1 MSQLQLGHGRLCC
14 CRLGANSLS
23 VRMSARPNHSFKTN
37 AWRKKNRKIKQPWQS
52 RGKLQLPCLGLFGFV
67 PFCLA
72 FVDSFLIS
80 VMFFSLFWKGQ
91 LASCFVTLAKCWLCK
106 PWRIFGTRTSH
117 LWSGRMH
124 GPHDSNYPK
133 EVLEIGAAVASVSAP
148 SAPSLQPS
156 STILACPHVS
166 QECAN
171 SVLHHLHLPMMFSV
185 RWKNNQSEQSSYCNI
200 WDVAVS
206 FQRHHNMIVA
216 YTLTYT
222 YTHTHT
228 YTIIYI
234 HIISYNNH
242 KYIVRYPGRL
252 QGSGRYSICCRWWI
266 SCTRLLRCSVK
277 AATFSLGKWFALEA
291 ALPLAAWHWHHPRS
305 NAQQYATKLQR
316 CAMTPGSATFSAGNC
331 TTPKHHGTLLWHYYG
346 NIYGNMLWQSLQNLF
361 WTWPLL
367 AGNPTWHAAYLGK
380 TANRTIELENTNI
393 SDYEIN
399 LVRCAS
405 ALAEVRLPAFLFKVT
420 LQLYI
425 LCTKTGIWYG
435 HVANNV
441 SSTRM
446 HDFSE
451 PELKTFMILCLW
463 SCVSIFCI
471 YLVYLSTYL
480 SIYLPTYLPT

>member
-1 MSQLQLGHGRLCC
+1 M
-14 CRLGANSLS
+14 
-23 VRMSARPNHSFKTN
+23 
-37 AWRKKNRKIKQPWQS
+37 
-52 RGKLQLPCLGLFGFV
+52 
-67 PFCLA
+67 
-72 FVDSFLIS
+72 
-80 VMFFSLFWKGQ
+80 
-91 LASCFVTLAKCWLCK
+91 
-106 PWRIFGTRTSH
+106 
-117 LWSGRMH
+117 
-124 GPHDSNYPK
+124 
-133 EVLEIGAAVASVSAP
+133 
-148 SAPSLQPS
+148 
-156 STILACPHVS
+156 
-166 QECAN
+166 
-171 SVLHHLHLPMMFSV
+171 
-185 RWKNNQSEQSSYCNI
+185 
-200 WDVAVS
+200 
-206 FQRHHNMIVA
+206 
-216 YTLTYT
+216 
-222 YTHTHT
+222 
-228 YTIIYI
+228 
-234 HIISYNNH
+234 
-242 KYIVRYPGRL
+242 RYPGRL

-305 NAQQYATKLQR
+305 NAQQYATKLQH

-480 SIYLPTYLPT
+480 SIYLPTYLIIYIIHHKAIYYYLSSSIIIYLSISIIIYHYLSSSIIIYHYLSLFIIISLPLSLYLSISLSLSVSLPIYLSIFLSIYLSLYLPLYLPLYLRLYLPLYPPLYLSTSLSFYLSTFLPLYFSTSLPFYLSNFLPFYLCTSLPLSLSLSLCLSLSIYLSTYHYLPTITYHFLPLPTITYH